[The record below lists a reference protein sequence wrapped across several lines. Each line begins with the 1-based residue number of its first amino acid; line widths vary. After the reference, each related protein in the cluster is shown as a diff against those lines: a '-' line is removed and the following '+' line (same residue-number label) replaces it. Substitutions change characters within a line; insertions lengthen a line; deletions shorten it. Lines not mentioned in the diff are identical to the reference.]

1 MTIIKKLDLYI
12 LKKFLLVFAGAFFV
26 VLFVFMMQFTW
37 RYVDE
42 LIGKGLSWDILAKFY
57 WYMAITLV
65 RDSLPLA
72 VLLSSLISFGNMG
85 ESFELLAMKAAGVP
99 LIRIMRPLAIFAAF
113 MTGTSFYFQNVAS
126 PDAQIEL
133 RTLLFSMK
141 QQSPAVEI
149 PEGVFYNGVPNINI
163 YVQKKN
169 TLTGMLY
176 QTIIYKTDQGFDH
189 AQIVLADSARLE
201 VTRDKMHL
209 RLELWNGEQFE
220 SLEST
225 NTMNG
230 SMKGAKKPFD
240 RESFVFKTLLID
252 FDSNFNLMDKNA
264 LAGMPT
270 AKNMKQLDQ
279 SVDSM
284 NHELDSIGKQYYK
297 EAALTYYRT
306 PKISKADSI
315 KLVSLLAKH
324 TANTSFDTIVAHTNI
339 DRLQTAKEEALSNVK
354 SVSADLEWKG
364 TNTEQEERSIR
375 LHEVEWHNKI
385 TYSLACL
392 LFFFVGAPLGA
403 IIRKG
408 GLGMPT
414 VISVAIF
421 IVWYIIY
428 TSGMKMARDGS
439 INMFWGMWISSFVIA
454 PFGVFFTYKANKD
467 SVVFNID
474 AYKALFNRLFGLRTR
489 RHIYRKEVI
498 INDPRENVI
507 LQELQ
512 LLHDECIQYSQKK
525 NLLRAPAYT
534 RVFFHYTPDTDVE
547 NISQR
552 LESIV
557 EELSNSKN
565 RLVLAEL
572 NKIPIIFIHAHT
584 TPFNTKNKNILA
596 GVLFPLGIVLWF
608 RIWRFRL
615 RLYKDL
621 KTILQV
627 STKLTKLLNGENI
640 TEENDVEVHSPK
652 SGIKRIAISFFR
664 NIDTDAHTTTAL
676 KDNFWTKHKKSLRVA
691 VLALVIITACYG
703 AWRTYKYYQIKHYI
717 QEHGELTPNTPK
729 NANYEGLN
737 VPNVKDNIKPI
748 QLPEK
753 SPK

>member
-72 VLLSSLISFGNMG
+72 ILLSSLISFGNMG

-99 LIRIMRPLAIFAAF
+99 LIRIMRPLAIFAVF

-126 PDAQIEL
+126 PDAQIGL
-133 RTLLFSMK
+133 KTLLFSMK

-225 NTMNG
+225 NSMNG
-230 SMKGAKKPFD
+230 AMNGAKKPFD
-240 RESFVFKTLLID
+240 RETFVFKTLLID

-264 LAGMPT
+264 LTGMPT
-270 AKNMKQLDQ
+270 AKNMKQI
-279 SVDSM
+279 SHSIDSM

-297 EAALTYYRT
+297 DATITYYRS
-306 PKISKADSI
+306 PEISKTDSV
-315 KLVSLLAKH
+315 KLVNLLKTHAKSV
-324 TANTSFDTIVAHTNI
+324 TFDTLVAHTSAE
-339 DRLQTAKEEALSNVK
+339 RLQMAKEEALSSVK
-354 SVSADLEWKG
+354 SVGADLEWKG
-364 TNTEQEERSIR
+364 LSTDQEEHDIR
-375 LHEVEWHNKI
+375 THEVEWHNKI

-428 TSGMKMARDGS
+428 TSGMKMARDGN
-439 INMFWGMWISSFVIA
+439 INMILGMWISSIVIA

-467 SVVFNID
+467 SVVFNLD
-474 AYKALFNRLFGLRTR
+474 AYKAFFNKLFGLRSR
-489 RHIYRKEVI
+489 RHIFRKEVI
-498 INDPRENVI
+498 INDPREKVVI
-507 LQELQ
+507 SQLLQ
-512 LLHDECIQYSQKK
+512 LRSDCVLYNQK
-525 NLLRAPAYT
+525 NHLLRAPSYLKI
-534 RVFFHYTPDTDVE
+534 FFHYAPDTEVE
-547 NISQR
+547 DISQR

-557 EELSNSKN
+557 EELSNSKS
-565 RLVLAEL
+565 RLVLGEI
-572 NKIPIIFIHAHT
+572 NKLPIIFIHAHT
-584 TPFNTKNKNILA
+584 SPFNTKWMNIIA
-596 GVLFPLGIVLWF
+596 GVFLPLGFVLWF

-615 RLYKDL
+615 RLYKDM
-621 KTILQV
+621 KTIVNV
-627 STKLTKLLNGENI
+627 SDNLVKLLNGESI
-640 TEENDVEVHSPK
+640 AEGENDGNATPSRKNKFLSLSFLKTKGDFTPSSNVPEAEGWK
-652 SGIKRIAISFFR
+652 KYKKRILIAIACLLL
-664 NIDTDAHTTTAL
+664 I
-676 KDNFWTKHKKSLRVA
+676 A
-691 VLALVIITACYG
+691 VGYG
-703 AWRTYKYYQIKHYI
+703 GWRTYKYYQFKHYME
-717 QEHGELTPNTPK
+717 EHGELTPNTPK
-729 NANYEGLN
+729 DANYGDMKM
-737 VPNVKDNIKPI
+737 PDVKDNVRP
-748 QLPEK
+748 LRFPEK
-753 SPK
+753 APQ